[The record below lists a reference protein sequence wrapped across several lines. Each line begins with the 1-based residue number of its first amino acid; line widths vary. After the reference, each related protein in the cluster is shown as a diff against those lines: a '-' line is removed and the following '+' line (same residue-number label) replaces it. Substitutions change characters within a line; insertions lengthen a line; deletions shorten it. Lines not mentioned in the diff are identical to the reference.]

1 MEPGTLYIVATP
13 IGNLEDLT
21 FRALRVLKEVDLVA
35 AEDTRH
41 SRKLFSHY
49 GIATPLTP
57 YHEHNEERKTA
68 ELLELLRQGRNIA
81 LITDAGTPAVADPG
95 YRLVRACR
103 EAGLPVAA
111 VPGPA
116 AVTTALSVAGLPTD
130 RFAFEGFLPSRAGAR
145 REKLRALRHE
155 ARTVALYE
163 TPHRL
168 VAALRD
174 VVEELGAEREVAVVR
189 ELTKL
194 HEEVV
199 RGGAGQVLADFA
211 GRDQVR
217 GEIVLLLAPAAEPE
231 AAVQDVPQALR
242 LLLEDGVP
250 LRQAVKQVAKAS
262 GQPGDE
268 VYRQALEIRSQE
280 SGDRSQEDQET

>member
-1 MEPGTLYIVATP
+1 MGPGILYVVATP

-21 FRALRVLKEVDLVA
+21 FRALRVLREVDLVA

-41 SRKLFSHY
+41 SRKLFAHY
-49 GIATPLTP
+49 GIGTALTP
-57 YHEHNEERKTA
+57 YHEHNEAKKTGH
-68 ELLELLRQGRNIA
+68 LLELLQQGRNIA

-111 VPGPA
+111 VPGAA

-130 RFAFEGFLPSRAGAR
+130 RFAFEGFLPAKTVAR
-145 REKLRALRHE
+145 REKLRILRHE
-155 ARTVALYE
+155 TRTVAFYE

-168 VAALRD
+168 VATLRD
-174 VVEELGAEREVAVVR
+174 VVEELGAQREVAVVR

-199 RGGAGQVLADFA
+199 RGGAGEVLGDFSS
-211 GRDQVR
+211 RSQVR
-217 GEIVLLLAPAAEPE
+217 GEIVLLLAPAAEAE

-242 LLLEDGVP
+242 MLLKEGVP
-250 LRQAVKQVAKAS
+250 LRQAVKEVAKAS
-262 GQPGDE
+262 GQAGDE
-268 VYRQALEIRSQE
+268 VYRQALEIKRGADGSE
-280 SGDRSQEDQET
+280 A